1 MRYPLA
7 PIALRSFAY
16 NRGRFAA
23 AAAFASVGTACVSS
37 IAMLESARG
46 PPMPKALRLV
56 TYNVLSSHL
65 CGADH
70 YIKCKPEDL
79 DPPTRRKRVEA
90 ILSAQMDKE
99 AVICLQEVSV
109 QWVGDLTPFFEQ
121 KGYTFVT
128 GNYGNPFNGYMGVA
142 LAWPTSRFSC
152 EEMAITR
159 VADTKAWPEG
169 PKKEKKPERS
179 QLVKALGGAWSSLKT
194 VWKGPP
200 PKPPFDVWWETKRR
214 HNFMASAKLKD
225 KASGATFAVSTY
237 HMPCLFGSDEKVQV
251 MTNHASLA
259 AQQALRF
266 AGEGT
271 PCILAGDF
279 NFKPGDA
286 PYQLITKGTLPESDA
301 HYPPPPPHGD
311 TWKPALPKAMSSAYV
326 MADGQEPEFTNL
338 ASNAWGG
345 DAFCETL
352 DYIFLST
359 GDGWSVKG
367 VRPLPSKEAVVTK
380 GGCVSYPIATEP
392 SDHTMI
398 WVDVCIE

>member
-1 MRYPLA
+1 MWH
-7 PIALRSFAY
+7 
-16 NRGRFAA
+16 
-23 AAAFASVGTACVSS
+23 
-37 IAMLESARG
+37 E
-46 PPMPKALRLV
+46 
-56 TYNVLSSHL
+56 
-65 CGADH
+65 
-70 YIKCKPEDL
+70 
-79 DPPTRRKRVEA
+79 TR
-90 ILSAQMDKE
+90 
-99 AVICLQEVSV
+99 
-109 QWVGDLTPFFEQ
+109 
-121 KGYTFVT
+121 
-128 GNYGNPFNGYMGVA
+128 
-142 LAWPTSRFSC
+142 
-152 EEMAITR
+152 
-159 VADTKAWPEG
+159 
-169 PKKEKKPERS
+169 
-179 QLVKALGGAWSSLKT
+179 
-194 VWKGPP
+194 
-200 PKPPFDVWWETKRR
+200 RR
-214 HNFMASAKLKD
+214 HNFLASARLRCKQ
-225 KASGATFAVSTY
+225 SGARFAVPTYHMPMSLPTLTLALTLSLQVSTY